1 MFIWLGKTVSKHW
14 LAVILF
20 WIALVVVLRL
30 VAPNWDDI
38 TNDGDFAFLPS
49 NLPSVAGE
57 ELLERAFP
65 LNRARSQIVLVT
77 VREEGQIQ
85 DDDKYV
91 ANDLARRFYN
101 FYGAASFERGKKLAR
116 DAAAAAK
123 RGAKEEGA
131 ALAKRSEAALQ
142 AAGEAFDEA
151 ILIDNGL
158 IDYRRG
164 RYNRVSSAERST
176 PKPGEDTP
184 GTRRLAEAY
193 FNRALWNNY
202 RGQNDEAAEDRKRA
216 LNYNPALRGRKD
228 LVAPDGAAQWP
239 LLDVWTWHDDVL
251 GNMLGS
257 KHKHARLIIL
267 QLESEFTA
275 TDNIRLLEQVET
287 ELDDVRAS
295 LDSVASPG
303 LTLGYSGS
311 AAVGGGMLRSA
322 QESIQNTELFT
333 IVLVLLILGAV
344 YRAPLLVAVP
354 LVAITISFLAAT
366 SIVAILT
373 QVCKIPGLGW
383 FELKVFTTTKIFI
396 VVILYGSGTDFCL
409 FLISRYKEELD
420 AGHGRGVAVSRAL
433 AAVGDALTASA
444 FTTIF
449 GLAMMAF
456 AGFGKFRYSGPVI
469 GLCLAFTLLA
479 CLTLAPAMLRACGSL
494 VFWPFGLSPRA
505 APIGTISRRQRG
517 YAPGDK
523 SSWEFFWNALA
534 RIIVAYPGRVLILAL
549 LVMMPLAL
557 FGLGSG
563 NHVTYD
569 ILSSLSP
576 DSPSRQGTELLKRH
590 FNIGESGPLTVIVQH
605 DGADFNSKEDREK
618 IEQLTKDLYLPGVL
632 AVRSIADPLGDFAR
646 RDKVSILDM
655 RARMMKAHRR
665 TAGIF
670 VAQTHPLAG
679 KVTRFELILKADP
692 FSPEAAQ
699 VLEDVEQKLQ
709 KLGESP
715 DSYWQGASFL
725 YAGTTA
731 GIRDLR
737 AVTRADNTRI
747 MILVVLAVLAV
758 LLVILK
764 RPVIC
769 VYMVASVLF
778 TYYLTIGATEL
789 FFRWAY
795 GDTYVGLDWKLPL
808 FLFVIL
814 VAIGQDYNVYLAT
827 RVFEEQLRY
836 GQLAGLRRAIVVTG
850 GIITSCGV
858 IMAGTFVAMTSGT
871 WGYVIPEW
879 VPLAH
884 SLFGAPHGVLR
895 AIVELGVSL
904 TLGVLLDTFV
914 VRSVLVPAFMAL
926 LIRWSRVPTGTAIPV
941 KAPLDESAPKVSA

>member
-49 NLPSVAGE
+49 NKPSVAGE

-65 LNRARSQIVLVT
+65 YNRARSQIVLVT
-77 VREEGQIQ
+77 VREEGSIQ
-85 DDDKYV
+85 GDDKYV

-101 FYGAASFERGKKLAR
+101 FYGAASFERGKRLAR

-123 RGAKEEGA
+123 KGAKDEGA
-131 ALAKRSEAALQ
+131 ALAKRSEAALK

-151 ILIDNGL
+151 IRLDDSLIE
-158 IDYRRG
+158 YRRG
-164 RYNRVSSAERST
+164 KYERLPVDEKSA
-176 PKPGEDTP
+176 PLPGEDTP
-184 GTRRLAEAY
+184 GTRRLAEVY
-193 FNRALWNNY
+193 FNRALWNTH
-202 RGQNDEAAEDRKRA
+202 RGQTEEAAEDRKRA
-216 LNYNPALRGRKD
+216 LGYNPALRGRKD

-239 LLDVWTWHDDVL
+239 LLDVWTWHDS
-251 GNMLGS
+251 MLG
-257 KHKHARLIIL
+257 KMLGAEHEHARLIIL

-275 TDNIRLLEQVET
+275 TDNIRLLEQVES
-287 ELDDVRAS
+287 ELDDVRKN
-295 LDSVASPG
+295 LDNVTSPG

-333 IVLVLLILGAV
+333 ILLVLLILGAV

-373 QVCKIPGLGW
+373 QVCHIPGLSW
-383 FELKVFTTTKIFI
+383 FEIKVFTTTKIFI

-444 FTTIF
+444 FTTIL

-456 AGFGKFRYSGPVI
+456 ANFGKFRYSGPVI
-469 GLCLAFTLLA
+469 GLCLLFTLIA

-494 VFWPFGLSPRA
+494 VFWPFGPSRRA
-505 APIGTISRRQRG
+505 APLGNSAYRQRG

-523 SSWEFFWNALA
+523 SSWEFFWQALA
-534 RIIVAYPGRVLILAL
+534 RVIVAYPGRVLILAL
-549 LVMMPLAL
+549 VLMAPLAI
-557 FGLGSG
+557 FGLGSS

-569 ILSSLSP
+569 ILSGLSP
-576 DSPSRQGTELLKRH
+576 DSPSRQGTELLERH
-590 FNIGESGPLTVIVQH
+590 FNVGESGPLTVLAHQE
-605 DGADFNSKEDREK
+605 GGEFNSKAGRAR
-618 IEQLTKDLYLPGVL
+618 IAQLTKELYLPGVL
-632 AVRSIADPLGDFAR
+632 AVRSIADPLGEFPPGTS
-646 RDKVSILDM
+646 VSIFDM
-655 RARMMKAHRR
+655 TTRVMKAHRR
-665 TAGIF
+665 TADIF
-670 VAQTHPLAG
+670 VAQTPALAG
-679 KVTRFELILKADP
+679 SVTRFELILKADP
-692 FSPEAAQ
+692 FSPEAEA
-699 VLEDVEQKLQ
+699 VLASVER
-709 KLGESP
+709 KLGEVSKK
-715 DSYWQGASFL
+715 DGSDWKGAKFL
-725 YAGTTA
+725 FAGTTA
-731 GIRDLR
+731 GIRDLKE
-737 AVTRADNTRI
+737 VTRDDNTRI
-747 MILVVLAVLAV
+747 KILVVLAVLAV
-758 LLVILK
+758 LLAILK
-764 RPVIC
+764 RPIIC
-769 VYMVASVLF
+769 IYMVASVLF

-827 RVFEEQLRY
+827 RVFEEQRRY
-836 GQLAGLRRAIVVTG
+836 GPLGGLRRAIVVTG

-871 WGYVIPEW
+871 WGYVIPES
-879 VPLAH
+879 VPLAQ

-926 LIRWSRVPTGTAIPV
+926 LIRWTRAPGT
-941 KAPLDESAPKVSA
+941 LSE